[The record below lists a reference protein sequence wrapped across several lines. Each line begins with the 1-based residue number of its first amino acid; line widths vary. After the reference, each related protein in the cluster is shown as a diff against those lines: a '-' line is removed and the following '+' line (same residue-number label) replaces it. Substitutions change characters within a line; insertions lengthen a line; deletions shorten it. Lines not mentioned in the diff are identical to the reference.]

1 MTKKA
6 QHGRAW
12 GNLTKLGKGHAYKE
26 HPKRMT
32 NCCQFLF
39 NPAAYPQ
46 PPSWI
51 HRRGRSSS
59 VSLGSA
65 IDQNAGSK

>member
-26 HPKRMT
+26 HPKANDELLSVPLQSRRLSST
-32 NCCQFLF
+32 SQLDTS
-39 NPAAYPQ
+39 PRPKQQRQ
-46 PPSWI
+46 PW
-51 HRRGRSSS
+51 
-59 VSLGSA
+59 
-65 IDQNAGSK
+65 QCN